1 MKSWYAICGLTLTL
15 FCLNV
20 QAAPVHETARLTQDF
35 VNGGWVDE
43 LYEGPGDFSVAPLA
57 REEFR
62 TIPQAQTISLHFGD
76 PNRDLF
82 AELITK
88 REAAP
93 IQFFYDWVGYLFG
106 LRTWGHWRRSELICA
121 LGSRTA
127 VYPGTP
133 RATHVL
139 YPARPRLHGAH
150 PVQMAQTPLAFRQVF
165 DKELRVKPHLEPV
178 EPPVE
183 MRTG

>member
-15 FCLNV
+15 FCPNV

-106 LRTWGHWRRSELICA
+106 LRTWDIGDDPNLYARSGH
-121 LGSRTA
+121 
-127 VYPGTP
+127 
-133 RATHVL
+133 
-139 YPARPRLHGAH
+139 ARPFI
-150 PVQMAQTPLAFRQVF
+150 PVPPELPMFFTLLALACMALILFRWR
-165 DKELRVKPHLEPV
+165 KR
-178 EPPVE
+178 
-183 MRTG
+183 R